1 MKGHS
6 SDVMTADPNK
16 QTFPLIT
23 GGGATLPSLPDDAP
37 SSPSKE
43 MESLS
48 SNSKASIELP
58 RLLHAREELP
68 PPPPSGRGDDK
79 ALKPSLPLYGP
90 NEVMCQLHIEQVRK
104 TRYKRCGTPPDPD
117 RDQLAERFNV
127 KDTLPYQTSKFRS
140 STIMRSVSIQKKKD
154 SSRLAI
160 KSTPFS
166 LEKQRAV
173 AIHTE
178 PFLWS
183 QVEQSDRPVEGQSLP
198 EKFLA
203 EKERLFKVRGQ
214 KRRMA
219 NPVHRQK
226 YSDLHIG
233 GHSHSLSQKLDY
245 REEYDKVK
253 NAVLPREAQDLFLGR
268 GLTFP
273 SSHGTNVRKEK
284 WQERIKREASL
295 PNSAP
300 PTIPTHKESLPAKE
314 PAPRKQSITAPSV
327 ARQRTERKQDVD
339 PQHVPPTVHRTSF
352 KPKMNRRDLRHDDS
366 GVSTADGSTV
376 RGSRAEYR
384 SSGQRSHG
392 GSGGAQKLERVT
404 KEGSCQQRRRLPS
417 GGQMEDIVTE
427 SIEGENEGRSEEG
440 DEERMETEERA
451 PEESVSGLEE
461 ITLDQPDDATNDIS
475 LPRPD
480 SEMDIDEPV
489 DESCAPVGPVLEEPY
504 TPKPPSPNPL
514 MSADLHL
521 NITAEKRDELALKFT
536 KLDSDKDGHITFKEL
551 ETTFPDNL
559 SRAQQRYIKEAYEL
573 VSASTFFGLEEFVT
587 ISCLCERL
595 AKLTGP
601 VRDAFEKINQ
611 SMLQQ
616 NITQF
621 VVMFSTVDRQQT
633 GCISLDSFRELLG
646 TLLNKDLTSNS
657 RLFSDILSTIGK
669 NGSLSIDKVEY
680 LVFIPYF
687 LTFK

>member
-6 SDVMTADPNK
+6 SDVMTSDPNK

-43 MESLS
+43 IESLS

-284 WQERIKREASL
+284 WQERIKQEASL

-300 PTIPTHKESLPAKE
+300 PTIPTHKESPPAKE
-314 PAPRKQSITAPSV
+314 PAPRKQSITAPSG

-339 PQHVPPTVHRTSF
+339 PQHVPSTVHRTF

-384 SSGQRSHG
+384 SSGGQRSHG
-392 GSGGAQKLERVT
+392 GSGGAKNLERAT
-404 KEGSCQQRRRLPS
+404 KEGSCQQRRHLPS
-417 GGQMEDIVTE
+417 GGQMEEIVTE
-427 SIEGENEGRSEEG
+427 SIEGENEGRSEER

-489 DESCAPVGPVLEEPY
+489 DDSCAPVGPVLEEPY

-551 ETTFPDNL
+551 ETTFPDSL

-573 VSASTFFGLEEFVT
+573 FYFYL
-587 ISCLCERL
+587 
-595 AKLTGP
+595 
-601 VRDAFEKINQ
+601 IN
-611 SMLQQ
+611 LQ
-616 NITQF
+616 
-621 VVMFSTVDRQQT
+621 VMFSTVDRQQT

-687 LTFK
+687 LMFK

>member
-6 SDVMTADPNK
+6 GDVMTSDPNK

-23 GGGATLPSLPDDAP
+23 GANGGATLPSLPDDTLP
-37 SSPSKE
+37 SPSKE

-58 RLLHAREELP
+58 RLLQPREELA
-68 PPPPSGRGDDK
+68 PPSGRDNDK
-79 ALKPSLPLYGP
+79 ALKPSLPL
-90 NEVMCQLHIEQVRK
+90 VRRS
-104 TRYKRCGTPPDPD
+104 RYKRSGTPPDPD
-117 RDQLAERFNV
+117 RDQLASRFNV
-127 KDTLPYQTSKFRS
+127 KDSLPYQACNFRS
-140 STIMRSVSIQKKKD
+140 STLMKSVSIQKKKD
-154 SSRLAI
+154 QSPLAI
-160 KSTPFS
+160 KSIPFPLS
-166 LEKQRAV
+166 KQRAV
-173 AIHTE
+173 PIHTQ

-183 QVEQSDRPVEGQSLP
+183 QVEESDKPQEGQSLP

-203 EKERLFKVRGQ
+203 EKERLFNVRGQ

-219 NPVHRQK
+219 HPLHRQK

-233 GHSHSLSQKLDY
+233 GHSHGLSNKLDW

-253 NAVLPREAQDLFLGR
+253 NAVLPTEAQELFLGR

-273 SSHGTNVRKEK
+273 SSHGTNVRKQK
-284 WQERIKREASL
+284 WQERIKQEAAL
-295 PNSAP
+295 PSSAP
-300 PTIPTHKESLPAKE
+300 PSVSNYKASPPAKDA
-314 PAPRKQSITAPSV
+314 APRKQSITAPPV
-327 ARQRTERKQDVD
+327 ARQRTERDVD
-339 PQHVPPTVHRTSF
+339 PQHVPFTVHRTPV
-352 KPKMNRRDLRHDDS
+352 KPKANRRDLRQDDS

-376 RGSRAEYR
+376 RGSRA
-384 SSGQRSHG
+384 SGGQRSQCGHG
-392 GSGGAQKLERVT
+392 GGQRVERV
-404 KEGSCQQRRRLPS
+404 KKVGSREEIVDVPV
-417 GGQMEDIVTE
+417 VTE
-427 SIEGENEGRSEEG
+427 RT
-440 DEERMETEERA
+440 EERMETEERLQ
-451 PEESVSGLEE
+451 EEPVDALED

-480 SEMDIDEPV
+480 SEMDIDEPLE
-489 DESCAPVGPVLEEPY
+489 DSGPVGPVLEQPY

-521 NITAEKRDELALKFT
+521 NMSDEKRDALALKFT

-551 ETTFPDNL
+551 ETTFPENL
-559 SRAQQRYIKEAYEL
+559 SRPQQRYIKEAYEL

-601 VRDAFEKINQ
+601 VRDAFEKVNQ

-633 GCISLDSFRELLG
+633 GCISLASFQELLG
-646 TLLNKDLTSNS
+646 ALLNKDLASDT

-680 LVFIPYF
+680 LVLIPFF
-687 LTFK
+687 LGFK

>member
-6 SDVMTADPNK
+6 GDVMTSDPNK

-23 GGGATLPSLPDDAP
+23 GANGGATLPSLPDDTLP
-37 SSPSKE
+37 SPSKE

-58 RLLHAREELP
+58 RLLQPREELA
-68 PPPPSGRGDDK
+68 PPSGRDNDK
-79 ALKPSLPLYGP
+79 ALKPSLPL
-90 NEVMCQLHIEQVRK
+90 VRRS
-104 TRYKRCGTPPDPD
+104 RYKRSGTPPDPD
-117 RDQLAERFNV
+117 RDQLASRFNV
-127 KDTLPYQTSKFRS
+127 KDSLPYQACNFRS
-140 STIMRSVSIQKKKD
+140 STLMKSVSIQKKKD
-154 SSRLAI
+154 QSPLAI
-160 KSTPFS
+160 KSIPFPLS
-166 LEKQRAV
+166 KQRAV
-173 AIHTE
+173 PIHTQ

-183 QVEQSDRPVEGQSLP
+183 QVEESDKPQEGQSLP

-203 EKERLFKVRGQ
+203 EKERLFNVRGQ

-219 NPVHRQK
+219 HPLHRQK

-233 GHSHSLSQKLDY
+233 GHSHGLSNKLDW

-253 NAVLPREAQDLFLGR
+253 NAVLPTEAQELFLGR

-273 SSHGTNVRKEK
+273 SSHGTNVRKQK
-284 WQERIKREASL
+284 WQERIKQEAAL
-295 PNSAP
+295 PSSAP
-300 PTIPTHKESLPAKE
+300 PSVSNYKASPPAKDA
-314 PAPRKQSITAPSV
+314 APRKQSITAPPV
-327 ARQRTERKQDVD
+327 ARQRTERDVD
-339 PQHVPPTVHRTSF
+339 PQHVPFTVHRTPV
-352 KPKMNRRDLRHDDS
+352 KPKANRRDLRQDDS

-376 RGSRAEYR
+376 RGSRA
-384 SSGQRSHG
+384 SGGQRSQCGHG
-392 GSGGAQKLERVT
+392 GGQRVERV
-404 KEGSCQQRRRLPS
+404 KKVGSREEIVDVPV
-417 GGQMEDIVTE
+417 VTE
-427 SIEGENEGRSEEG
+427 SAEDRT
-440 DEERMETEERA
+440 EERMETEERLQ
-451 PEESVSGLEE
+451 EEPVDALED

-480 SEMDIDEPV
+480 SEMDIDEPLE
-489 DESCAPVGPVLEEPY
+489 DSGPVGPVLEQPY

-521 NITAEKRDELALKFT
+521 NMSDEKRDALALKFT

-551 ETTFPDNL
+551 ETTFPENL
-559 SRAQQRYIKEAYEL
+559 SRPQQRYIKEAYEL

-601 VRDAFEKINQ
+601 VRDAFEKVNQ

-633 GCISLDSFRELLG
+633 GCISLASFQELLG
-646 TLLNKDLTSNS
+646 ALLNKDLASDT

-680 LVFIPYF
+680 LVLIPFF
-687 LTFK
+687 LGFK